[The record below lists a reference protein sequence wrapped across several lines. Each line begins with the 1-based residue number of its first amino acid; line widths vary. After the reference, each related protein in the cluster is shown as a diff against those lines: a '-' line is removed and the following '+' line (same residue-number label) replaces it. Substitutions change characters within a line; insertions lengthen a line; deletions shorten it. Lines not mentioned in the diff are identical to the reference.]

1 MRNGKARARTSS
13 GAALVTIGPRPM
25 HQHSSLGGSD
35 FLLACVPDIETI
47 CEDLGL
53 GLCGVSGHLEGLHS
67 HNSDMPGD
75 IGGGLGVG
83 VPVLINILVE
93 HV

>member
-53 GLCGVSGHLEGLHS
+53 GLCGVSGHLEVYTLTTRTCQATS
-67 HNSDMPGD
+67 
-75 IGGGLGVG
+75 GGFRSWGSCAY
-83 VPVLINILVE
+83 
-93 HV
+93 